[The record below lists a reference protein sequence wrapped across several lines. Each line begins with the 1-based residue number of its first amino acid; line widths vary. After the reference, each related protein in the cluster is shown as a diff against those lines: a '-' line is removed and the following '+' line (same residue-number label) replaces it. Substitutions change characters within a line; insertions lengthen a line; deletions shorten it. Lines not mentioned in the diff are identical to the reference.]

1 MAELNERLASK
12 NGRVLIFSGPS
23 GVGKGTLL
31 KRLFEETSFPL
42 RMSVSATT
50 RAPRPG
56 EVDGVHYHFLTRDEF
71 LSRRERVD
79 FLESFEVYAGGSLY
93 GTLRETVAGA
103 VARGEWIVLEI
114 DVKGAR
120 SVVEKIPEAITF
132 FIEPPTIDELRKRLE
147 GRVSES
153 AEEIEKR
160 LAQAQSEIDASGF
173 YRYRVVN
180 DKLDDALAEIID
192 ILQREVA

>member
-71 LSRRERVD
+71 LSRRERGD

-147 GRVSES
+147 GRGSES
-153 AEEIEKR
+153 AEEI
-160 LAQAQSEIDASGF
+160 
-173 YRYRVVN
+173 
-180 DKLDDALAEIID
+180 
-192 ILQREVA
+192 

>member
-12 NGRVLIFSGPS
+12 NGRVLVFSGPS

-71 LSRRERVD
+71 LSRRERGD

-93 GTLRETVAGA
+93 GTLLETVEQA

-147 GRVSES
+147 GRGSEN
-153 AEEIEKR
+153 AEEIAKR
-160 LAQAQSEIDASGF
+160 LAQAQSEIDSSGF

-192 ILQREVA
+192 ILQRDVA

>member
-71 LSRRERVD
+71 LSRRERGD